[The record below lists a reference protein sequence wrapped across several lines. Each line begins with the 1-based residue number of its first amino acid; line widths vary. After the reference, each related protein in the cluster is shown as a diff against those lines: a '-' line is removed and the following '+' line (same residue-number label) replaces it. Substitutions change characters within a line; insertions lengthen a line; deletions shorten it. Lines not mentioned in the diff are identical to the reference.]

1 MIRGRS
7 MVDRDTP
14 VTDDELHAHVDG
26 ELPADRG
33 TAVEAWLATH
43 PDDAARV
50 ASWRAHAELIRVRY
64 GGVAR
69 TAVPPHLD
77 MDRLARKE
85 RKWTWLTGAAVIAA
99 FLAGGATGWFGHGV
113 LAGAPA
119 VVAPTVAA
127 EALDAHKLYVAEVR
141 HPIEVPAE
149 ASHLVPWLSRRVGS
163 ALRAPD
169 LGAFGLK
176 LMGGR
181 LLPGQSG
188 KPAAMFMYETTSGD
202 RYTLYCARAGAPE
215 TALHYNAAGQVAAV
229 YWVDGDLGF
238 VMSGPADR
246 EQLIKI
252 AQAAYE
258 QLDRRTIRS
267 SS

>member
-1 MIRGRS
+1 
-7 MVDRDTP
+7 MVERDRA
-14 VTDDELHAHVDG
+14 VSDDELHAYVDG
-26 ELPADRG
+26 ELPAGRRQP
-33 TAVEAWLATH
+33 VEAWLAAH

-50 ASWRAHAELIRVRY
+50 AAWRAHAELIRVRY
-64 GGVAR
+64 GGVAHSP
-69 TAVPPHLD
+69 VPERLD
-77 MDRLARKE
+77 LERLARAE
-85 RKWTWLTGAAVIAA
+85 RKWTWFAAAAICVAFFVGGVAGWVGRGA
-99 FLAGGATGWFGHGV
+99 LSAGPPPVGE
-113 LAGAPA
+113 
-119 VVAPTVAA
+119 TVTA
-127 EALDAHKLYVAEVR
+127 EALDAHKLYIAEVR

-149 ASHLVPWLSRRVGS
+149 AQHLIPWLSRRVGS
-163 ALRAPD
+163 NLRAPD

-246 EQLIKI
+246 ERLIKI
-252 AQAAYE
+252 AEAAYE
-258 QLDRRTIRS
+258 QLDRRTRRS
-267 SS
+267 S